1 VVTTRIQTTR
11 RRIGTGRQAHSTRR
25 RLAGW
30 SQPAGLADAPAAG
43 GRRLSSFARTYAAA
57 GALLVV
63 AIGYLAVA
71 SQATQTSYELDRLKD
86 QNAQL
91 LAEQDQLRY
100 EDARAHTSAG
110 VAQAATAA
118 GLEHGT
124 PARYVTYQPVA
135 LDLGAPVGPA
145 RPPEAAP
152 WQRVLAA
159 LTGAGPAGGVRA
171 AG

>member
-1 VVTTRIQTTR
+1 MVTTRIQTTR
-11 RRIGTGRQAHSTRR
+11 RRLGTGRHAHPTRR

-30 SQPAGLADAPAAG
+30 SQPAAVAGAAAAG

-57 GALLVV
+57 GALLAV

-91 LAEQDQLRY
+91 VAEQDQLRY
-100 EDARAHTSAG
+100 EDARVHTSAG
-110 VAQAATAA
+110 VAQAAAAA
-118 GLEHGT
+118 GLQHGT
-124 PARYVTYQPVA
+124 PARYVTYQPVV
-135 LDLGAPVGPA
+135 LDLGAPVEPA
-145 RPPEAAP
+145 RPAAPAP
-152 WQRVLAA
+152 WQLVVAA
-159 LTGAGPAGGVRA
+159 ITGAGRAGEARA

>member
-1 VVTTRIQTTR
+1 MVTTRIQTTR
-11 RRIGTGRQAHSTRR
+11 RRIGTGRHAHSTRR

-30 SQPAGLADAPAAG
+30 SQPAGLAGAPAA
-43 GRRLSSFARTYAAA
+43 RRLSSFARTYAAA

-110 VAQAATAA
+110 VAQAAAAA

-124 PARYVTYQPVA
+124 RARYVTYQPVA

-159 LTGAGPAGGVRA
+159 LTGAGPAGEARA